1 MVMENRTMMRKL
13 IVFTLLIAFP
23 QSFSLLWGSDVRVES
38 QGSGKIRTEILKK
51 ANTML
56 GVPYVSGGVTRKG
69 LDCSGLTYVVYK
81 EIAGITLPRM
91 VYALS
96 QYGRDAGK
104 NLSPADLLFFDTEGT
119 GKPSHVALY
128 IGSGK
133 FIHAASAGKRRGVIV
148 SSLDEAYYKPKFL
161 GARRILPAGWPKV
174 CITMDGKPGVANL
187 KGVLMPGS
195 PLYFSLNRKTKGNEF
210 LTFKAYKEDKEIL
223 SRQVKVMDKGD
234 GSLIW
239 FLPDKGSWKVVVS
252 ERGGKKLL
260 TLTFSGS

>member
-1 MVMENRTMMRKL
+1 MIMENRIMKRKMA
-13 IVFTLLIAFP
+13 IIMLLSVLSV
-23 QSFSLLWGSDVRVES
+23 SFSLLWGSDVRVES
-38 QGSGKIRTEILKK
+38 QGTGKLRADILKK

-56 GVPYVSGGVTRKG
+56 GIPYVSGGLTKKG
-69 LDCSGLTYVVYK
+69 LDCSGLVYVVYK

-104 NLSPADLLFFDTEGT
+104 NLSPADLLFFDTEGI
-119 GKPSHVALY
+119 GKPSHVGLY

-161 GARRILPAGWPKV
+161 GARRVLPAGWPKV
-174 CITMDGKPGVANL
+174 SIIIDGKTGTADL
-187 KGVLMPGS
+187 KNVLMPGS
-195 PLYFSLNRKTKGNEF
+195 PLYFSLNRKKKGSEF
-210 LTFKAYKEDKEIL
+210 LTFKAYKEDREVL
-223 SRQVKVMDKGD
+223 SRQVKVMDKGE